1 MAGCA
6 CWRRVA
12 LFPSPEKVAELLGR
26 RRRWWWCS
34 WGMLLIV
41 GDDASNSREGERE
54 SFGSAT
60 DSREREKKNESGEGE

>member
-1 MAGCA
+1 M
-6 CWRRVA
+6 
-12 LFPSPEKVAELLGR
+12 FPSPGKVAEALELLAETKVVFR
-26 RRRWWWCS
+26 WMWWW
-34 WGMLLIV
+34 MLLIV